1 MMNFTQYQPCIGGS
15 RQPHSAKIP
24 RLQVGRWWLLLV
36 GSILLAAW
44 GCGGN
49 SGKSSQQ
56 SGALA
61 GNWQFTL
68 IAPSDGSFAGAP
80 ANPQTTCGTSTTNPC
95 SLQLGGF
102 LLQTNQSVS
111 GSLTYSIVASTPQSV
126 TFPCSGSAPITGTVN
141 GQNVTFAVQAGPQT
155 FNLSGTVSGD
165 GKTMMGTYSSTN
177 THGCGNAQS
186 GLEWSA
192 VSVAPLSGA
201 VQGFF
206 HSRSS
211 HINFNPSFP
220 SDQDFPVSGVL
231 TQGPNVGATNATVTG
246 TLSFQG
252 GYPCL
257 GSVTSV
263 NGQISG
269 SSIVLEIIAGNG
281 LNVGQIGTSIT
292 APQFQAS
299 PVSLESTA
307 NGTIVIGQNGYAV
320 SSKKC
325 PGGNSPG
332 DSGNICLALGDS
344 SSCQQPVLMTPA
356 SLTFPPQLLGSTT
369 SQAITLTN
377 NASSPLTGL
386 TLAFSDQSGPP
397 GSFGTPSDFN
407 GLPNFTERD
416 NCTPSLSTPFTL
428 AAGQSCVVRISF
440 SPQQSC
446 PWLPFAPSGDPSSSA
461 AGAPP
466 TACPLASTG
475 KLILTTSSTNS
486 SDSDGNFAVPVTG
499 TGLSAIVPFPA
510 ELDFGAEV
518 PPEKSQPQTITFT
531 NQGIAP
537 VQILPPASTAC
548 GAPGQ
553 IITLPRPLT
562 PGAVSGL
569 QVVQNGSGF
578 ISITPNQSPAT
589 VTYACDLDPA
599 SSQPNFQISNDSCSG
614 TTLNPQQTC
623 SIRVA
628 FVPQPQTSL
637 TVGLDFFLELNTLEC
652 ASGTTSGCEI
662 DSGRFPV
669 ELKAN
674 LPTPLRMSPGAGL
687 NFGMQSTGQTSAP
700 LTVTLFNDPKDPNA
714 GTVNFTGNRL
724 QGDYFEAD
732 NCGTSLVPGSSCT
745 LTITFTPQ
753 IVGYDPG
760 SIAVGYTL
768 RNTAQLPQTIYLRGT
783 GQ

>member
-1 MMNFTQYQPCIGGS
+1 MMNFRQYRPCNGGPK
-15 RQPHSAKIP
+15 QPHSTNLP
-24 RLQVGRWWLLLV
+24 RVQIGLWWLLLI
-36 GSILLAAW
+36 GPILLAAC
-44 GCGGN
+44 GCGN
-49 SGKSSQQ
+49 SAKSSQD
-56 SGALA
+56 SGPLA

-68 IAPSDGSFAGAP
+68 TAPSDGSFTGAP
-80 ANPQTTCGTSTTNPC
+80 ANSQAACGTSTTC

-102 LLQTNQSVS
+102 LLQANQSLT
-111 GSLTYSIVASTPQSV
+111 GSLTYSIVTSTQALG

-141 GQNVTFAVQAGPQT
+141 GQNVTFTVQAGPQS
-155 FNLSGTVSGD
+155 FHLSGTVSAD

-177 THGCGNAQS
+177 TSGCGNAQS
-186 GLEWSA
+186 GLQWSA
-192 VSVAPLSGA
+192 VSVPPLAGA

-206 HSRSS
+206 HSRAS
-211 HINFNPSFP
+211 HVNFNPSFP
-220 SDQDFPVSGVL
+220 TDQDFPVSGVL
-231 TQGPNVGATNATVTG
+231 TQGPNVGSTNATVTG

-257 GSVTSV
+257 GSVASV

-281 LNVGQIGTSIT
+281 LNVGQIGSSTT

-299 PVSLESTA
+299 PVALESTA
-307 NGTIVIGQNGYAV
+307 NGMIVIGQNGYAV

-325 PGGNSPG
+325 PGSNSSG
-332 DSGNICLALGDS
+332 DSGNICIALGDS
-344 SSCQQPVLMTPA
+344 TACQQPVLMTPA
-356 SLTFPPQLLGSTT
+356 ALTFPPQLLGSTT
-369 SQAITLTN
+369 SQTITLRN
-377 NASSPLTGL
+377 NDPSPLTGL
-386 TLAFSDQSGPP
+386 TLVFIDQSGQP

-407 GLPNFTERD
+407 GLSNFAERD
-416 NCTPSLSTPFTL
+416 NCAPSLSTPFAL
-428 AAGQSCVVRISF
+428 APGQSCAVRISF

-446 PWLPFAPSGDPSSSA
+446 PWLPYAPSGDPSSSA

-475 KLILTTSSTNS
+475 KLILTTSSANS

-518 PPEKSQPQTITFT
+518 PPEKSQSQTITFT
-531 NQGIAP
+531 NQGVAP
-537 VQILPPASTAC
+537 VQILPPANTAC
-548 GAPGQ
+548 GTPGQ

-562 PGAVSGL
+562 AGAISGL

-578 ISITPNQSPAT
+578 IAITPNQSPAT

-599 SSQPNFQISNDSCSG
+599 SAQPNFQISNDSCSG

-623 SIRVA
+623 SIRVS

-637 TVGLDFFLELNTLEC
+637 TIGLDFFLELNTLEC
-652 ASGTTSGCEI
+652 TSGMSRGCEI

-674 LPTPLRMSPGAGL
+674 LPSPLRMSPGAGL
-687 NFGMQSTGQTSAP
+687 NFGMQSVGQTSAP
-700 LTVTLFNDPKDPNA
+700 LTVTLFNDPKDLNA

-724 QGDYFEAD
+724 QGDYFETD
-732 NCGTSLVPGSSCT
+732 NCGGSLAPGSSCT

-760 SIAVGYTL
+760 NIAIGYTL
-768 RNTAQLPQTIYLRGT
+768 RNIAQLPQAIYLRGT